1 MPTTRIAAVS
11 VLALLLIAADP
22 ARTGDFDDS
31 AVSKLDYPDWFED
44 SFLDLQSDLE
54 EALDADKLGL
64 MVLLGTEGCSYCAE
78 FIRASL
84 EDPRLGERVRSHF
97 DAVSL
102 EIFSDAEMVGP
113 GGDSLPVK
121 AFAQR
126 EGAGMAPSLLFYGEG
141 SRPLYRGIG
150 YHSPER
156 FAMVL
161 DYLIGG
167 HFEHASFRDFAQAR
181 QDGAEPSSQPY
192 HLLPDPLFGAP
203 PYALD
208 RSRVPAQRPLLVIFE
223 GKDCADCPRL
233 HQEVL
238 ALPEV
243 RELLARF
250 ELVRLDAGDDETPV
264 LAPDGHRTT
273 PARWY
278 AQAGFS
284 ALPALL
290 LFEEGGRE
298 VLGTDTLVLR
308 QRMMNALLYTLERA
322 YEKDW
327 TYQRFARSK
336 ALERLRP

>member
-1 MPTTRIAAVS
+1 MPATRIAAVFQ
-11 VLALLLIAADP
+11 LALLLIAADP

-31 AVSKLDYPDWFED
+31 AVSKLDYPAWFED

-54 EALDADKLGL
+54 EALDAGKLGL
-64 MVLLGTEGCSYCAE
+64 MVLFGTEGCSYCAE
-78 FIRASL
+78 FIRAGL
-84 EDPRLGERVRSHF
+84 EDPRLGEQVRSHF

-126 EGAGMAPSLLFYGEG
+126 EGAGMAPTLLFYGKG
-141 SRPLYRGIG
+141 WRPLYRGIG
-150 YHSPER
+150 YQSPER

-167 HFEHASFRDFAQAR
+167 HFEHGSFRDFAQAQAQAR

-192 HLLPDPLFGAP
+192 RLLPDPLFGAP

-208 RSRVPAQRPLLVIFE
+208 RSRAPAQRPLLVIFE
-223 GKDCADCPRL
+223 GKDCADCSNL

-250 ELVRLDAGDDETPV
+250 EVVRLDAGDDETPV

-278 AQAGFS
+278 AQAGSRPSRPCFS
-284 ALPALL
+284 SK
-290 LFEEGGRE
+290 
-298 VLGTDTLVLR
+298 
-308 QRMMNALLYTLERA
+308 RA
-322 YEKDW
+322 G
-327 TYQRFARSK
+327 ARSL
-336 ALERLRP
+336 APTPWCCVSG

>member
-1 MPTTRIAAVS
+1 
-11 VLALLLIAADP
+11 
-22 ARTGDFDDS
+22 
-31 AVSKLDYPDWFED
+31 
-44 SFLDLQSDLE
+44 
-54 EALDADKLGL
+54 

-84 EDPRLGERVRSHF
+84 GDPRLGERVRSHF
-97 DAVSL
+97 AAVSL

-121 AFAQR
+121 AFAHR
-126 EGAGMAPSLLFYGEG
+126 EGAGMAPTLLFYGEG
-141 SRPLYRGIG
+141 SSPLYRGIG

-181 QDGAEPSSQPY
+181 QDAAEPSSQPY
-192 HLLPDPLFGAP
+192 GLLPDPLFGAP

-208 RSRVPAQRPLLVIFE
+208 RSRVAAHRPLLVIFE

-238 ALPEV
+238 ALPEL

-250 ELVRLDAGDDETPV
+250 EVVRLDAGDDKTPV
-264 LAPDGHRTT
+264 LTPDGHRTT

-298 VLGTDTLVLR
+298 VLGTDTLVLH